1 MGALGQGPGGEMSN
15 ARGDIPRE
23 VPTYYPGGSDPIR
36 GNSPYTPVSG
46 NSGGAPQVPVLGL
59 VILAGIVLAFEH
71 FRKGR

>member
-1 MGALGQGPGGEMSN
+1 MGTVGQGPGGEVS

-23 VPTYYPGGSDPIR
+23 NATYYPGSSDPIR

-46 NSGGAPQVPVLGL
+46 NTAGAPHVPVLGL
-59 VILAGIVLAFEH
+59 VALAGIVLVFEH

>member
-1 MGALGQGPGGEMSN
+1 MS

-23 VPTYYPGGSDPIR
+23 NATYYPGSGDPIR

-46 NSGGAPQVPVLGL
+46 NSGAAPQVPVLGL
-59 VILAGIVLAFEH
+59 AVLAGIVLLFEH